1 MFEKILDYLKYSG
14 ASVILTVNPFHWR
27 FLPHYSKSQEWGE
40 ENTHVVSWLFL
51 TIRVW
56 IDDGSW

>member
-1 MFEKILDYLKYSG
+1 MFETIINYLKYSG
-14 ASVILTVNPFHWR
+14 VSVILAINPFHWR
-27 FLPHYSKSQEWGE
+27 FLPYYGLSHEWGE
-40 ENTHVVSWLFL
+40 EHTHVVSWLFL